1 MVSFWRI
8 IYPRQ
13 TGGISSLKFVPGIC
27 SLALDGNTNPG
38 YLDVENML
46 STPSVVEM
54 TSSNPHRIA
63 KGNATDEVTQML
75 LRGKIFFPNILRNI
89 TTLD

>member
-1 MVSFWRI
+1 MVGFWHI
-8 IYPRQ
+8 NYPFQ

-27 SLALDGNTNPG
+27 SFALDGNTNLS

-54 TSSNPHRIA
+54 TNSNLHRIT
-63 KGNATDEVTQML
+63 KGNAIDEVTQML
-75 LRGKIFFPNILRNI
+75 LRGKIFFQTSWEIS
-89 TTLD
+89 

>member
-1 MVSFWRI
+1 MVGFWHI
-8 IYPRQ
+8 NYPFQ

-54 TSSNPHRIA
+54 TNSNLHRIT
-63 KGNATDEVTQML
+63 KGNAIDEVTQML
-75 LRGKIFFPNILRNI
+75 LRGKMIFQ
-89 TTLD
+89 TS

>member
-8 IYPRQ
+8 IYARQ
-13 TGGISSLKFVPGIC
+13 TGGISSLKFIPGIC

-54 TSSNPHRIA
+54 TNSNPHRIA
-63 KGNATDEVTQML
+63 NGNATDEVTQIL
-75 LRGKIFFPNILRNI
+75 LRRRLFSQIP
-89 TTLD
+89 